1 MKPTIFYCK
10 MATFSTILCEA
21 LCGAD
26 VCKANSQQQIASNL
40 RRFLLEKATRRRHAT
55 SALAHEVALASLR
68 QIKIRTKQKNISLS
82 ADWEMFSIYI
92 QVLQQA

>member
-1 MKPTIFYCK
+1 MNFTIFYCK
-10 MATFSTILCEA
+10 RATFPTILFEA

-55 SALAHEVALASLR
+55 SALAHEVAPAPPR
-68 QIKIRTKQKNISLS
+68 QIKIDALTE
-82 ADWEMFSIYI
+82 W
-92 QVLQQA
+92 LQDLLPKGKFTLIF